1 MARIAHLSDVHFGA
15 EDPTVV
21 EGAVA
26 DVIAFDPDITVVSGD
41 LSQRAT
47 TEEFRAA
54 RAFLDRM
61 PGGEGGRDERLVVVP
76 GNHDIP
82 LYNLVRRAFSPRDRY
97 RREITQ
103 DRTPFVHADGAAV
116 LGLDTTRPERWKN
129 GDLEEDDIR
138 AIADRLGPLPPT
150 ELKIVVTHHPF
161 VPPPNK
167 PEAHIVVGAAA
178 ALEAAHRAGVDLLLS
193 GHRHTVHRGDVR
205 HGHPHVERGM
215 LLVMAGTA
223 TSVRVRAE
231 PNSWTAIEGD
241 CDELVIRDR
250 VWDGAAFVAGEFD
263 RYTRRDGTWEQL
275 E

>member
-15 EDPTVV
+15 EDPAVV

-26 DVIAFDPDITVVSGD
+26 DVVAFAPDITVVSGD

-47 TEEFRAA
+47 TDELRAA
-54 RAFLDRM
+54 RAFLDRL

-82 LYNLVRRAFSPRDRY
+82 LFNLVRRALAPRARF
-97 RREITQ
+97 RREITR
-103 DRTPFVHADGAAV
+103 DPYPFVRAAGAAV
-116 LGLDTTRPERWKN
+116 LGLDTSRPERWKN
-129 GDLEEDDIR
+129 GDLEEDDLA
-138 AIADRLGPLPPT
+138 AITERLGPLPAT
-150 ELKIVVTHHPF
+150 VLKVVVTHHPF

-167 PEAHIVVGAAA
+167 PEAHIVVGARA
-178 ALEAAHRAGVDLLLS
+178 ALSAAHHAGVDLLLS

-241 CDELVIRDR
+241 ATALAIHDR
-250 VWDGAAFVAGEFD
+250 VWDGERFGPGEAD
-263 RYTRRDGTWEQL
+263 RYVRRNGTWEQ
-275 E
+275 EG